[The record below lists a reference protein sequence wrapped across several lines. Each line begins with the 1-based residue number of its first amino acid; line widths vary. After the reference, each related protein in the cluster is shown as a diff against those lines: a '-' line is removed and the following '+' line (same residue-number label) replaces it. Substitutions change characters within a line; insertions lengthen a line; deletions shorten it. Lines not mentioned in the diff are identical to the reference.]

1 VTARKLDRLPSA
13 WVHILGHKRELRI
26 FMIIVDEFHIMD
38 QEFLLLLPIAP
49 AVHNRI
55 KLNFSLVALLA
66 DLRLFDFANA
76 RANL

>member
-1 VTARKLDRLPSA
+1 
-13 WVHILGHKRELRI
+13 
-26 FMIIVDEFHIMD
+26 MIIVDEFHIMD
-38 QEFLLLLPIAP
+38 QEFLLLLSIAP